1 MRLLNELL
9 LKLSKR
15 AEKYSLD
22 QLAASFVDVGPL
34 FTLLSNTDNQIVF
47 GRRGTGKTHVLSYLQ
62 NHLVSESLCVV
73 KIDMRIMGSSG
84 GIYADH
90 NTAISERATRLLC
103 DTLFSIHEELLN
115 VVRSDE
121 SNRYDLSL
129 LAAPLDSLA
138 ENLSEV
144 VVTGHVESTTATKKE
159 FSALSEE
166 QAKLRTTF
174 TYASADLSSRRS
186 QISKELSGDARTEFG
201 TERVRIHFGS
211 VNKDIQS
218 IVALLPEKQL
228 WVLIDE
234 WSEVPLELQPFLADL
249 LRRTL
254 FPVAGVTVKVA
265 AIEERC
271 RFRKYLDTGESY
283 IGIEIG
289 ADASSSLN
297 LDEFMVFD
305 NNGEQAK
312 DFFGNLLHKHVLSV
326 ADDEDVPESK
336 TSFINDVF
344 TQKAAFEEFVRASEG
359 VPRDAINIAELAA
372 QQAGNKQ
379 ISVPLVREAA
389 RAWYNRS
396 KSEAISSRPEAAEL
410 LEWIMNI
417 VIGARQAKAFLLSSS
432 EKDALIGQLYD
443 ARILHLLKQGVSAQ
457 YQPGQRFNV
466 YSLDYGCYV
475 DLITTARAPKSLM
488 SDEDGS
494 GGGIRIDVPPTD
506 FRSIRNS
513 ILNLEDFYKKSSVE
527 HE

>member
-211 VNKDIQS
+211 QD
-218 IVALLPEKQL
+218 
-228 WVLIDE
+228 
-234 WSEVPLELQPFLADL
+234 
-249 LRRTL
+249 
-254 FPVAGVTVKVA
+254 
-265 AIEERC
+265 
-271 RFRKYLDTGESY
+271 
-283 IGIEIG
+283 
-289 ADASSSLN
+289 
-297 LDEFMVFD
+297 
-305 NNGEQAK
+305 
-312 DFFGNLLHKHVLSV
+312 
-326 ADDEDVPESK
+326 
-336 TSFINDVF
+336 
-344 TQKAAFEEFVRASEG
+344 
-359 VPRDAINIAELAA
+359 
-372 QQAGNKQ
+372 
-379 ISVPLVREAA
+379 
-389 RAWYNRS
+389 
-396 KSEAISSRPEAAEL
+396 
-410 LEWIMNI
+410 
-417 VIGARQAKAFLLSSS
+417 
-432 EKDALIGQLYD
+432 
-443 ARILHLLKQGVSAQ
+443 
-457 YQPGQRFNV
+457 
-466 YSLDYGCYV
+466 
-475 DLITTARAPKSLM
+475 
-488 SDEDGS
+488 
-494 GGGIRIDVPPTD
+494 
-506 FRSIRNS
+506 
-513 ILNLEDFYKKSSVE
+513 
-527 HE
+527 